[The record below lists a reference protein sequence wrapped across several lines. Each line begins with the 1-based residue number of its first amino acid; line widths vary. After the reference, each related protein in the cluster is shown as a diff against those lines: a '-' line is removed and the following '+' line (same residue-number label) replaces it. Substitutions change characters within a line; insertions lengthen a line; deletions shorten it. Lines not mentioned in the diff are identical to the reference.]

1 MSTIVTDSIEPKTAG
16 GAVTFPNRPMFA
28 VRGYGT
34 ITASVVVNGVTVST
48 PGHKVITG
56 WTTIDQNVGS
66 HFDNATGKFTCP
78 VAGIYQINA
87 GVGLK
92 ASTNYLAI
100 ALFLTPDDGAG
111 VGYLNA
117 YGNNDNY
124 HSVPGCSTLIKATA
138 GQEFAMAITD
148 QYSTPNTAA
157 HYCWFNACLVG

>member
-1 MSTIVTDSIEPKTAG
+1 MSTIVADSIEPKTTG

-34 ITASVVVNGVTVST
+34 LTASIVVNGVTVST

-66 HFDNATGKFTCP
+66 HFDNTTGKFTCP

>member
-1 MSTIVTDSIEPKTAG
+1 MLKKIKL
-16 GAVTFPNRPMFA
+16 
-28 VRGYGT
+28 YGRLRKF
-34 ITASVVVNGVTVST
+34 IGQSVLEADVNSPAEAIRFLHCNYKGLQK
-48 PGHKVITG
+48 HMA
-56 WTTIDQNVGS
+56 DQ
-66 HFDNATGKFTCP
+66 F
-78 VAGIYQINA
+78 YQINA

-100 ALFLTPDDGAG
+100 ALFLTPDDGAA

>member
-1 MSTIVTDSIEPKTAG
+1 MSTIVADSIEPKTTG

-34 ITASVVVNGVTVST
+34 LTASIVVNGVTVST

-56 WTTIDQNVGS
+56 WTTTDQNVGS
-66 HFDNATGKFTCP
+66 HFDNTTGKFTCP

>member
-1 MSTIVTDSIEPKTAG
+1 MSTIVADSIEPRTSG

-34 ITASVVVNGVTVST
+34 LTADVVVNGVTVSR

-66 HFDNATGKFTCP
+66 HFNNTLGKFTCP

-100 ALFLTPDDGAG
+100 ALFLTPDDGAA

>member
-28 VRGYGT
+28 VRGYTGF
-34 ITASVVVNGVTVST
+34 TADVVVNGVTVSR
-48 PGHKVITG
+48 PGHQVLTG
-56 WTTIDQNVGS
+56 WSSIDQNVGS
-66 HFDNATGKFTCP
+66 HFNNATGKFTCP
-78 VAGIYQINA
+78 AAGIYQINA

-100 ALFLTPDDGAG
+100 ALFLTPNDDAA
-111 VGYLNA
+111 VGYINA

-148 QYSTPNTAA
+148 QYSTPNTSA

>member
-34 ITASVVVNGVTVST
+34 ITASIVVNGVTVST